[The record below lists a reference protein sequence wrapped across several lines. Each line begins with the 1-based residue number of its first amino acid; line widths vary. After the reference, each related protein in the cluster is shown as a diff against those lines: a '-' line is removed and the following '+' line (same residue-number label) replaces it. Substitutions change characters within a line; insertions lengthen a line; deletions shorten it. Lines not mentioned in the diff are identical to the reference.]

1 MHKLYEIISRDEICS
16 RFNIHKDTLKRW
28 IKNRNFP
35 KPIKASGRTPLF
47 SIKNINEWF
56 RNMEREND

>member
-16 RFNIHKDTLKRW
+16 RFNIHKDKLKRR
-28 IKNRNFP
+28 IKISNFP